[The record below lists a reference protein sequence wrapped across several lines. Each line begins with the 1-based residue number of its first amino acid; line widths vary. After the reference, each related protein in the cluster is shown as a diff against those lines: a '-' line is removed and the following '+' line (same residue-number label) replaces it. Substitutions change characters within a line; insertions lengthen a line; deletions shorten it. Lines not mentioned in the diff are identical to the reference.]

1 MLYELVDAL
10 LDAQSGKQL
19 VEALNALERAGVS
32 RTMARAL
39 ASKRRRQRE
48 KLSTLNITA
57 TTETVS
63 AIDTSNVD
71 DS

>member
-10 LDAQSGKQL
+10 LDAQSGKQV

-48 KLSTLNITA
+48 KLNITA